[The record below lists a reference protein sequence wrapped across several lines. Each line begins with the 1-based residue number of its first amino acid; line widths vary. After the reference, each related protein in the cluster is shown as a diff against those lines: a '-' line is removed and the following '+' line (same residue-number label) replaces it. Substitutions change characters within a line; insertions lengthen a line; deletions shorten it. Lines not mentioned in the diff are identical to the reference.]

1 MTDQNPDS
9 HTPDAER
16 PGASQLSAMFDGE
29 LPAAECDL
37 LARRLGRDPSLRNE
51 WSRYALIG
59 ASLRSEPL
67 CLRGSVLTAVSA
79 ALADEPQLE
88 VAERAVAG
96 SDLRA
101 ARRQGGG
108 RWLRPVA
115 GLGVAAGVA
124 AIAIFA
130 LRSDPQSPSAL
141 LARQDAATVG
151 AAEQVVAVV
160 DPAASAVLPATGAE
174 VVLAATQRPSLSDEP
189 ASYVVPMPAAR
200 SATLASTQLAN
211 YVVAHSEVSAPLTRR
226 SLLSALVAAD
236 AAATQ
241 ALDATS
247 RPAAG
252 DSQPPADAAADRR
265 QP

>member
-1 MTDQNPDS
+1 MTDQNPNS
-9 HTPDAER
+9 HSPDAER

-29 LPAAECDL
+29 LPATECDL

-88 VAERAVAG
+88 VA
-96 SDLRA
+96 DLRA

-247 RPAAG
+247 RPVAG
-252 DSQPPADAAADRR
+252 DSQPPADAAADHR